1 MYPSIVFSPQFYE
14 HSNRAESQ
22 TIENDFLSG
31 TLYKSAKVDANG
43 DVSSNR
49 ATAVEDGF
57 DEQDEAGPELPPD
70 FNPDEDIPDDEE
82 GRFFGGGIS
91 RDTAGAMDFVEK
103 LDQGDPGVS
112 ITKSDFLSLLIRIRP
127 EITS

>member
-1 MYPSIVFSPQFYE
+1 MYPSIVFSPQSYE
-14 HSNRAESQ
+14 QSNRAEFQ
-22 TIENDFLSG
+22 TIENVFFSG

-49 ATAVEDGF
+49 ATAVEDDF

-91 RDTAGAMDFVEK
+91 RDTAGALDFVEK

-112 ITKSDFLSLLIRIRP
+112 ITESDFLSLLVGMRS
-127 EITS
+127 EIAS